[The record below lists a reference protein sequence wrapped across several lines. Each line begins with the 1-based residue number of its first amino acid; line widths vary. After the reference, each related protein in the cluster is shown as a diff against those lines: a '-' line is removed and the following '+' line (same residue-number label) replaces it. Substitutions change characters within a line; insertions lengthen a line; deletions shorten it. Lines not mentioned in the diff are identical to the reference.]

1 MESLNDRLREL
12 GSAVAGISDRA
23 APADTL
29 ARARNAFVSGNA
41 PSAPHG
47 PSTRSR
53 WVPALAAAACLA
65 LAGVTVGAGWRLSTP
80 SQPAPI
86 SFSVGTSAAPG
97 FVGDWVAAGADVPLP
112 TRFSDGSELQLSPG
126 ARVRVTT
133 TSATGADVL
142 IERGSVHAAVAH
154 PHGDGTAHW
163 AVRAGPFEVRVTG
176 TTFDAAWDPMAET
189 FELTM
194 IEGRVLV
201 TGPGLPPDRVVVGG
215 ERLVVSVRDAR
226 MVLSSGRLV
235 SMGPQAASVT
245 MGPQAAPNPGP
256 AEPAPINVEPQVAVV
271 VAAAPAWKELATK
284 GRYRDAFAAAEAAG
298 FGAEVERA
306 PAGDLLMLADAARF
320 SGNPGR
326 AREALLAARRR
337 FGARGQSAFLLG
349 KIAADQQGSPGDAVQ
364 WFETYLREEPGGP
377 LAEQALGRILD
388 LSRRASP
395 EAGQRAAARYLARY
409 PDGSY
414 AALARSVVTMG
425 GDPPYPPAR
434 PAP

>member
-1 MESLNDRLREL
+1 MEPLMPPGAPPQLRERLMEL
-12 GSAVAGISDRA
+12 GAAVADVSDRA
-23 APADTL
+23 ASPQARTL
-29 ARARNAFVSGNA
+29 ARNAFVSGGA
-41 PSAPHG
+41 AVPSAR
-47 PSTRSR
+47 RSP

-65 LAGVTVGAGWRLSTP
+65 LVISGVGWRLVSTP
-80 SQPAPI
+80 VRPAPI
-86 SFSVGTSAAPG
+86 SFSVGASGAPG
-97 FVGDWVAAGADVPLP
+97 FVGDWVAAAADTPLP

-154 PHGDGTAHW
+154 PNGAGTARW
-163 AVRAGPFEVRVTG
+163 ALRAGPFEVRVTG

-201 TGPGLPPDRVVVGG
+201 TGPGLPPDRTVVGG
-215 ERLVVSVRDAR
+215 ERLVVSVRDGR
-226 MVLSSGRLV
+226 MVLSSVAVTSAVTSSDGAPAPSV
-235 SMGPQAASVT
+235 S
-245 MGPQAAPNPGP
+245 PGP
-256 AEPAPINVEPQVAVV
+256 AADPEAAAPSVSVV
-271 VAAAPAWKELATK
+271 VAATPPPMPAWKELATK

-298 FGAEVERA
+298 FGVEIERV

-320 SGNPGR
+320 SGSPGR

-337 FGARGQSAFLLG
+337 FGSKGQSAFLLG
-349 KIAADQQGSPGDAVQ
+349 KISADQLGSPGEAVG

-388 LSRRASP
+388 LSRRGSS

-414 AALARSVVTMG
+414 AALARSLS
-425 GDPPYPPAR
+425 PP
-434 PAP
+434 